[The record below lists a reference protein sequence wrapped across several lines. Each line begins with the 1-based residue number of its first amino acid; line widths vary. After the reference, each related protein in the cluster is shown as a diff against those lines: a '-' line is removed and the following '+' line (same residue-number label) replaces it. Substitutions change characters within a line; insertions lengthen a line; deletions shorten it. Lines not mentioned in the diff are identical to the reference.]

1 MSASVQL
8 HSTSEVARRLG
19 VSTKTVLKYIADG
32 DLRAVNLA
40 TRDAKGRATWRIRDD
55 DLAKFQ
61 NARTAGRK
69 SA

>member
-8 HSTSEVARRLG
+8 HTTSDVAARLG

-40 TRDAKGRATWRIRDD
+40 TRDAKGRPTWRIRDD
-55 DLAKFQ
+55 DLARFQ

>member
-1 MSASVQL
+1 MSGSVQL
-8 HSTSEVARRLG
+8 HSTADVASRLG

-40 TRDAKGRATWRIRDD
+40 TRDAKGRPTWRIRDD
-55 DLAKFQ
+55 DLLKFQ
-61 NARTAGRK
+61 NSRTAGRK